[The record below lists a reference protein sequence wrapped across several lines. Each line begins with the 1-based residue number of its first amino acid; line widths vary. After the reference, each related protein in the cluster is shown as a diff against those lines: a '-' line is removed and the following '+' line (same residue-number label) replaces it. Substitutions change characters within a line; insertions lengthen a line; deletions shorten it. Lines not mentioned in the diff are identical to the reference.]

1 MDSNLQQKIGT
12 SDIVQNSL
20 IKLVERFEQFQG
32 DSSIEFRGWLKRIV
46 VNEINSKRRAFATK
60 MRDAGRE
67 VGIEPQLTGQF
78 GSQPPDEQ
86 PTPSSQAMAKERID
100 RFHTALGKLSK
111 DHAEV
116 IRLRN
121 IERLTFKEIG
131 EKMGRSED
139 AVSKLW
145 YRAILNFEEKFKS
158 ADEEDV

>member
-1 MDSNLQQKIGT
+1 
-12 SDIVQNSL
+12 
-20 IKLVERFEQFQG
+20 
-32 DSSIEFRGWLKRIV
+32 
-46 VNEINSKRRAFATK
+46 
-60 MRDAGRE
+60 
-67 VGIEPQLTGQF
+67 
-78 GSQPPDEQ
+78 
-86 PTPSSQAMAKERID
+86 MAKERID
-100 RFHTALGKLSK
+100 RFHTALRKLSK